1 MSQPSSAVL
10 LLAYGSPDKAED
22 VEAYFTHI
30 RGGRTPSRESVQN
43 LRERYE
49 TVGGKTPLR
58 KITESAGK
66 LLQAELNARG
76 RDLPVFVGM
85 KHWHPYIADTVER
98 MLALGITNVV
108 AVALAPHFSRMSIG
122 AYREAVLKAA
132 NGSPLN
138 VMFVEQWHDH
148 PGFIDLI
155 ANRITDALR
164 QFALDGG
171 EQVEVI
177 FSAHSLPERIRSWD
191 DPYERQLQESCQLV
205 AERAGLANWHFA
217 WQSAGQTGE
226 PWLGPDLGEYLE
238 VLSGKGVR
246 NVLSVPIGFVAE
258 HLEVLYDID
267 IEAQER
273 ARSLGISLMRTQM
286 PNATPDFVSLLADIA
301 VSAEARGGIPA
312 AK

>member
-1 MSQPSSAVL
+1 MSQPSPAVL
-10 LLAYGSPDKAED
+10 LLAYGSPERAED

-30 RGGRTPSRESVQN
+30 RGGRTPSPESVRN

-49 TVGGKTPLR
+49 IVGGKTPLR
-58 KITESAGK
+58 KITERAAE

-76 RDLPVFVGM
+76 RDLQVFVGM
-85 KHWHPYIADTVER
+85 KHWHPYIAETVEE
-98 MLALGITNVV
+98 MMALGITNVV
-108 AVALAPHFSRMSIG
+108 AIALAPHFSRMSIG
-122 AYREAVLKAA
+122 AYREAVQKAA
-132 NGSPLN
+132 NGSALN
-138 VMFVEQWHDH
+138 VVFVEQWHDH

-155 ANRITDALR
+155 ANRITDALQ
-164 QFALDGG
+164 QFVMNGG
-171 EQVEVI
+171 EQVEVV

-191 DPYERQLQESCQLV
+191 DPYERQLQESCRLV
-205 AERAGLANWHFA
+205 AERAGLTNWHFA

-226 PWLGPDLGEYLE
+226 PWLGPDLGDYLE

-286 PNATPDFVSLLADIA
+286 PNATEDFVSLLADIA
-301 VSAEARGGIPA
+301 IAAETHGVVPA
-312 AK
+312 AQ